1 MRLALRLFI
10 LALWLSEAI
19 SHTHHVGPYTPG
31 YVAATRAFGSC
42 HLKSRNYT
50 RGSHFSQCLNFRT
63 NPSSQSPFILPL
75 PVTASRG
82 SSSTTVGTARLST
95 FLANIRIFRKRLETV
110 AKLSVALCIA
120 FRTAVGNRFRV
131 DNIEFRRRI
140 DGVVV
145 LCIAL
150 PAAVANRFRVDGVEL
165 RRRIIDG
172 VVVAFSVSI
181 VSSIASYYIIIIN
194 KIQGQAVNSCTFV
207 IDPDVMSK
215 LLQDDGLRCDKSK
228 GKVIR
233 QSG

>member
-1 MRLALRLFI
+1 MM
-10 LALWLSEAI
+10 
-19 SHTHHVGPYTPG
+19 
-31 YVAATRAFGSC
+31 
-42 HLKSRNYT
+42 
-50 RGSHFSQCLNFRT
+50 
-63 NPSSQSPFILPL
+63 
-75 PVTASRG
+75 
-82 SSSTTVGTARLST
+82 GTARLST

-110 AKLSVALCIA
+110 TKLSVALCIA

-140 DGVVV
+140 DGVVA

-181 VSSIASYYIIIIN
+181 VSSIASYYIIN

-228 GKVIR
+228 GKVVR